1 MFAAKFVEICKEE
14 NGYSV
19 EVPVGLH
26 LGETQYK
33 TYVFPTYREASEFIG
48 KAIGVAQ
55 EEIYTYSHD
64 GSLRAW
70 RETVNMVER
79 EPSKDELRDE
89 LGEMRRKLE
98 RRKEKIDEL
107 TTVNAQLVKNEQ
119 RTDQRYDRVSEERDE
134 LVQKNEELVKML
146 QKRTEMLTTNGI
158 NVNTGKKLAVSKKAP
173 RKR

>member
-70 RETVNMVER
+70 RDTVNMVER

-98 RRKEKIDEL
+98 RS
-107 TTVNAQLVKNEQ
+107 TPATS
-119 RTDQRYDRVSEERDE
+119 TS
-134 LVQKNEELVKML
+134 
-146 QKRTEMLTTNGI
+146 
-158 NVNTGKKLAVSKKAP
+158 AP
-173 RKR
+173 RMMPWRSSSMPSKLPLLRVKRKPRRASGKA